1 MGMLGLAMR
10 SIGDEWAHGRLQ
22 VFEEHRASCIV
33 SAMLGRIQGLS
44 QRRGGK
50 RGSVLIAAPERNSWT
65 ASELWA
71 SSDGRLK
78 VCSANLRHYEH
89 AL

>member
-1 MGMLGLAMR
+1 MGGCKFSKNTEPHALCP
-10 SIGDEWAHGRLQ
+10 SCWA
-22 VFEEHRASCIV
+22 ES
-33 SAMLGRIQGLS
+33 
-44 QRRGGK
+44 RGC
-50 RGSVLIAAPERNSWT
+50 RSVLIAVPERNSWT

-78 VCSANLRHYEH
+78 VCSANLRDYEH